1 MWLQLIG
8 EEPTTKSVIPSGCQT
23 RGQTASAVADGRS
36 RERAERQNPRVRRRN
51 KAAQTD
57 VRRERERLGL

>member
-23 RGQTASAVADGRS
+23 RGQTASAAADGGGQ
-36 RERAERQNPRVRRRN
+36 EKGRATELESP
-51 KAAQTD
+51 K
-57 VRRERERLGL
+57 EK